1 LIPFDGTSPL
11 GSALILSESVQRFE
25 VRLYLFCLMSN
36 HIHLVVETLR
46 AALKL
51 KSLVKRICGWV

>member
-1 LIPFDGTSPL
+1 MIPFDGTSPL

-36 HIHLVVETLR
+36 HIHLVVETSR